1 MSASLTSASL
11 TPAGLTPAGLTR
23 LLSTAAL
30 ALLLSGCSLVALKTP
45 EKPLSTRDL
54 NARILTHE
62 FAVRFAAAVQHSA
75 DDIAAASTDP
85 GVRLNALRWKIA
97 ATRASL
103 QAAGQMA
110 PMLALLDT
118 WALTEQMNDYL
129 DAGAGRALFA
139 TQQPAA
145 VALSALLFEEA
156 TGLVQR
162 VTSEQEFARDRQFVR
177 DYSQLHPLD
186 SLDFA
191 RAAMVAQW
199 STETG
204 AQGKLA
210 DSLGTIPEALAQT
223 GDLLR
228 MYGDAAPSQMLWKA
242 QLTAQQSGISE
253 QEVRAAFERMDER
266 LAQLTTLAKSTPQ
279 LLDAALRDLRTQFDT
294 AWTRMLAS
302 LHEERIALAAS
313 VDVERQAA
321 LQAVDAQ
328 RVAFAADADHLA
340 QRMIGQAG
348 EEVRHLVRQALVL
361 VILLLLIVLGLPFAA
376 GYLVGRAHRP

>member
-1 MSASLTSASL
+1 MS
-11 TPAGLTPAGLTR
+11 
-23 LLSTAAL
+23 
-30 ALLLSGCSLVALKTP
+30 LKTP
-45 EKPLSTRDL
+45 EKPLSPRDL

-85 GVRLNALRWKIA
+85 RVRLNALRWKIA

-118 WALTEQMNDYL
+118 WALTEQMNEYL
-129 DAGAGRALFA
+129 DTGAGRALFA

-156 TGLVQR
+156 TGVVQR
-162 VTSEQEFARDRQFVR
+162 VTGEQEFARDRQFVR
-177 DYSQLHPLD
+177 DYSQLHPID

-191 RAAMVAQW
+191 RASMVAQW
-199 STETG
+199 TAETG
-204 AQGKLA
+204 AQGRLA
-210 DSLGTIPEALAQT
+210 DSLGTVPEALAQT

-242 QLTAQQSGISE
+242 QLTAEQSGISE

-266 LAQLTTLAKSTPQ
+266 LAQLTTLARSTPQ
-279 LLDAALRDLRTQFDT
+279 LMDAALRDLRTQFDT
-294 AWTRMLAS
+294 TWTRLLAS

-328 RVAFAADADHLA
+328 RVALAADASHLA

-361 VILLLLIVLGLPFAA
+361 VILLVLVALGLPFAA
-376 GYLVGRAHRP
+376 GYLVGRAHRPAARNLRQ

>member
-1 MSASLTSASL
+1 MFASLTSAK
-11 TPAGLTPAGLTR
+11 
-23 LLSTAAL
+23 LLRFVSRAAL
-30 ALLLSGCSLVALKTP
+30 ACLLAGCSLVSLKTP
-45 EKPLSTRDL
+45 EKPLSARDL

-62 FAVRFAAAVQHSA
+62 FAVRFAAAVQHTA
-75 DDIAAASTDP
+75 DDIAAASADP
-85 GVRLNALRWKIA
+85 RVRLNALRWKMA

-118 WALTEQMNDYL
+118 WALSEQMSEYL

-139 TQQPAA
+139 NQQPTA

-162 VTSEQEFARDRQFVR
+162 VTNTQEFARDRQFVR
-177 DYSQLHPLD
+177 DYAQLHPID

-191 RAAMVAQW
+191 RVSLIEQW
-199 STETG
+199 TAERG
-204 AQGKLA
+204 AEGKLA
-210 DSLGTIPEALAQT
+210 DSLGTVPEALAQT

-228 MYGDAAPSQMLWKA
+228 MYGEAAPSQMLWKA

-253 QEVRAAFERMDER
+253 QDVRAAFERMDAR

-279 LLDAALRDLRTQFDT
+279 LMDAALRDVRTQFDS

-313 VDVERQAA
+313 VDVERQTA

-328 RVAFAADADHLA
+328 RVALTADAGHLA
-340 QRMIGQAG
+340 QQMIAQAG

-361 VILLLLIVLGLPFAA
+361 VILLVLVALGLPFAA
-376 GYLVGRAHRP
+376 GYLLGRAHRP